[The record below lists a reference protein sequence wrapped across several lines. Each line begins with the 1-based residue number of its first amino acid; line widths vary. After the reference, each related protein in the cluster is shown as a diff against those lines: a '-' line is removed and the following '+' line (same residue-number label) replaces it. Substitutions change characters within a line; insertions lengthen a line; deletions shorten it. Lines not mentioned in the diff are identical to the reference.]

1 MTTDDDRADGQQA
14 WESEYAQWC
23 AEQDDDDEI
32 NAMLREAG
40 DADK

>member
-1 MTTDDDRADGQQA
+1 MTTDDDRDDGQQ

-23 AEQDDDDEI
+23 AEQDDEDEV

-40 DADK
+40 DENER

>member
-1 MTTDDDRADGQQA
+1 MPDDDRDDGRQA

-32 NAMLREAG
+32 NRLLSEAAN
-40 DADK
+40 DE